1 MRGIAAFFLWNPFCC
16 WIPLL
21 VPFLPWNPFLQAD
34 SPAAAFFKLR
44 DPFLLVDSL
53 AGAFFAVKSFLLLD
67 SLAAAS
73 CFESFFPYRF
83 KTEMK
88 GPQLISSKS
97 ICLEVRNF
105 CRLLS
110 QSVSALLS
118 RVKDL

>member
-1 MRGIAAFFLWNPFCC
+1 MSYKTARTGQRSDHARYCC
-16 WIPLL
+16 L
-21 VPFLPWNPFLQAD
+21 FT
-34 SPAAAFFKLR
+34 
-44 DPFLLVDSL
+44 
-53 AGAFFAVKSFLLLD
+53 VKSFLLMDSLAAAFFAVGSFLLLD
-67 SLAAAS
+67 PLAAAS
-73 CFESFFPYRF
+73 CFKSFFPYRF

-88 GPQLISSKS
+88 VPQLISSKS

>member
-1 MRGIAAFFLWNPFCC
+1 MSYKTARSGQRSDHARYCC
-16 WIPLL
+16 LFS
-21 VPFLPWNPFLQAD
+21 VE
-34 SPAAAFFKLR
+34 S
-44 DPFLLVDSL
+44 FLLLDSL

>member
-16 WIPLL
+16 RIPLL
-21 VPFLPWNPFLQAD
+21 LP
-34 SPAAAFFKLR
+34 
-44 DPFLLVDSL
+44 
-53 AGAFFAVKSFLLLD
+53 FFAVGSFLLLD

-88 GPQLISSKS
+88 DRQLISSKS
-97 ICLEVRNF
+97 ICLEIRNF